1 MLTKLKQLKSSIH
14 NRLHP
19 EQLKI
24 IKNIGWLASERVFR
38 LGVSFVT
45 MAWTARYLGVDQFG
59 YFNYAFAFVSMFTPL
74 LQLASD
80 SIIFRDLI
88 NHPEKKEEILGTAFF
103 IQFIIGVIIFCLST
117 VAVLLFHSS
126 DPLIYKLVIILGTG
140 SCLVSFGVIESW
152 FNSLL
157 EVKYPIWVRN
167 SVFSLATLSR
177 VILLSIKA
185 PIEYFAW
192 LVVAE
197 SLLNAIGFTIVFRMT
212 GHNILAWRSNWKYAK
227 ELMKVSFPLI
237 FSSLAI
243 AVYMRIDLIM
253 LGQLSSPQA
262 VGTYS
267 AAVKLS
273 ELWPFAS
280 TMLVKSIAP
289 SIIAAKKVSE
299 ESYYRKLQNLCN
311 LQAILVYCIAIP
323 MTFLATPFVVLV
335 FGKDYAPSGIVLS
348 IHIWSS
354 MFLFLGYV
362 KEIWITTEGKTWFA
376 FAFTIVG
383 ATMNVLLNFILI
395 PPYKEIGAAVA
406 TVISYCFADYV
417 MCFVYPSV
425 RRFGWMM
432 TQAMSLNLI
441 KPKF

>member
-1 MLTKLKQLKSSIH
+1 MLKQLKSAIQD
-14 NRLHP
+14 RLHP
-19 EQLKI
+19 EKLKI

-38 LGVSFVT
+38 LAVSFLT

-59 YFNYAFAFVSMFTPL
+59 SFNYAIAFVSMFVPL

-80 SIIFRDLI
+80 QITFRDLI

-103 IQFIIGVIIFCLST
+103 IQFIIGVIIFFLST
-117 VAVLLFHSS
+117 VAVLFFHRSE
-126 DPLIYKLVIILGTG
+126 PLIYKLVIILGTG
-140 SCLVSFGVIESW
+140 SWLGSFGVIESW
-152 FNSLL
+152 FHSIV

-167 SVFSLATLSR
+167 SVFSLATLLR
-177 VILLSIKA
+177 IILLSIKA

-192 LVVAE
+192 LIVAE
-197 SLLNAIGFTIVFRMT
+197 SLLNAIGFTIIFRVT
-212 GHNILAWRSNWKYAK
+212 GYNILAWRSNWQYAK
-227 ELMKVSFPLI
+227 KLMRVSFPLI

-243 AVYMRIDLIM
+243 AVYMRIDQLM
-253 LGQLSSPQA
+253 LGQLASPQA

-311 LQAILVYCIAIP
+311 LQAILVYCVAIP
-323 MTFLATPFVVLV
+323 MTFLSTPFVVLV
-335 FGKDYAPSGIVLS
+335 FGAAYSASGIVLS

-362 KEIWITTEGKTWFA
+362 KEIWVMTEGKTWFA
-376 FAFTIVG
+376 FYFTLVG
-383 ATMNVLLNFILI
+383 AVMNVLLNFLLI
-395 PPYKEIGAAVA
+395 PPYKEVGAAIA

-425 RRFGWMM
+425 RRFGLMM
-432 TQAMSLNLI
+432 TQAMSLNII
-441 KPKF
+441 KFKV

>member
-1 MLTKLKQLKSSIH
+1 MLRQLKSAIH
-14 NRLHP
+14 SKFQP

-24 IKNIGWLASERVFR
+24 IKNIGWLASERIFR
-38 LGVSFVT
+38 LAISFLT

-59 YFNYAFAFVSMFTPL
+59 TLNYAFAFIAMFSPL

-80 SIIFRDLI
+80 QITFRDLI
-88 NHPEKKEEILGTAFF
+88 NHPENKEQILGTAFS
-103 IQFIIGVIIFCLST
+103 IQFITGLIISLLSF
-117 VAVLLFHSS
+117 VSVLIFHSS
-126 DPLIYKLVIILGTG
+126 DPIVCKLVIILAVS
-140 SCLVSFGVIESW
+140 SCLSSFGVIECW
-152 FNSLL
+152 FHSLV
-157 EVKYPIWVRN
+157 EVKYPILVRN
-167 SVFSLATLSR
+167 GVFSIATLIR
-177 VILLSIKA
+177 IALLYVKA

-192 LVVAE
+192 LVVFE
-197 SLLNAIGFTIVFRMT
+197 SLLNAIGFMIVFNVA
-212 GHNILAWRSNWKYAK
+212 GNKIFAWKPNWQYAK
-227 ELMKVSFPLI
+227 DLIRVSFPLI

-253 LGQLSSPQA
+253 LGQLASPQA

-280 TMLVKSIAP
+280 TMIVKSIAP

-311 LQAILVYCIAIP
+311 LQALLVYCIAIP
-323 MTFLATPFVVLV
+323 MTFLSTPFVVLV
-335 FGKDYAPSGIVLS
+335 FGQAYTPSGIVLS

-362 KEIWITTEGKTWFA
+362 KEIWITTESKTWFA

-406 TVISYCFADYV
+406 TVISYCFADYI
-417 MCFVYPSV
+417 MCFIYPSV

-441 KPKF
+441 KFKI

>member
-1 MLTKLKQLKSSIH
+1 MLKQLKSIIH
-14 NRLHP
+14 NKFQP

-24 IKNIGWLASERVFR
+24 IKNIGWFASEKIFR
-38 LGVSFVT
+38 MAISFLT
-45 MAWTARYLGVDQFG
+45 IAWTARYLGVDQFG
-59 YFNYAFAFVSMFTPL
+59 SLNYAFAFTAMFSPL
-74 LQLASD
+74 LQLASGH
-80 SIIFRDLI
+80 ITFRDLI
-88 NHPEKKEEILGTAFF
+88 IHPENKEQILGTAFF
-103 IQFIIGVIIFCLST
+103 IQFITGIII
-117 VAVLLFHSS
+117 AVLSFISVLIFHGS
-126 DPLIYKLVIILGTG
+126 DSLICKLVIILAMS
-140 SCLVSFGVIESW
+140 SCLESFGVIESW
-152 FNSLL
+152 FHSSQ

-167 SVFSLATLSR
+167 TVFSVTTLIR
-177 VILLSIKA
+177 IVLLSTKA

-192 LVVAE
+192 LVVFE
-197 SLLNAIGFTIVFRMT
+197 SILNAIGFVIIFQIT
-212 GHNILAWRSNWKYAK
+212 GNKIFSWKTNWKYSK
-227 ELMKVSFPLI
+227 DLMRVSFPLI

-253 LGQLSSPQA
+253 LGQLAGSQS

-280 TMLVKSIAP
+280 TMIVKSIAP

>member
-1 MLTKLKQLKSSIH
+1 MLKKLKAAIH
-14 NRLHP
+14 NRFQP

-24 IKNIGWLASERVFR
+24 IKNIGWLASERFFR
-38 LGVSFVT
+38 IAVSFLT
-45 MAWTARYLGVDQFG
+45 IAWTARYLGVDQFG
-59 YFNYAFAFVSMFTPL
+59 ALNYAIAFTAMFSPL

-80 SIIFRDLI
+80 QITFRNLI
-88 NHPEKKEEILGTAFF
+88 NNPENKEQILGTAFF
-103 IQFIIGVIIFCLST
+103 IQFITGIIIFFLSFIS
-117 VAVLLFHSS
+117 VFIFHSN
-126 DPLIYKLVIILGTG
+126 DPVICKLVIILAMS
-140 SCLVSFGVIESW
+140 SCLGSLGVIESW
-152 FNSLL
+152 FYSLV

-167 SVFSLATLSR
+167 SVFSIATLIR
-177 VILLSIKA
+177 IFLLSMKA
-185 PIEYFAW
+185 PIDYFAW
-192 LVVAE
+192 LIVFE
-197 SLLNAIGFTIVFRMT
+197 ILLNAIGFAIIFQVT
-212 GHNILAWRSNWKYAK
+212 GNKIFAWSPNWKYAK
-227 ELMKVSFPLI
+227 DLMRVSFPLI

-253 LGQLSSPQA
+253 LGQLAGSQS

-280 TMLVKSIAP
+280 TMIVKSIAP

-323 MTFLATPFVVLV
+323 MTFLATPFVILV
-335 FGKDYAPSGIVLS
+335 FGQAYAPAGIVLS

-362 KEIWITTEGKTWFA
+362 KEIWITTEGRTWFA
-376 FAFTIVG
+376 FSFTLVG

-395 PPYKEIGAAVA
+395 PPYKEVGAAVA

-417 MCFVYPSV
+417 MCFVYPPV

-441 KPKF
+441 KHKL